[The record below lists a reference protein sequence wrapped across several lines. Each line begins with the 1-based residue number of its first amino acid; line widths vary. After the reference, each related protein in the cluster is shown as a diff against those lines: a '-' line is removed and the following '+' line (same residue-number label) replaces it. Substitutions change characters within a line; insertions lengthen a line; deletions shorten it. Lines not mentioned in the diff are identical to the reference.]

1 MTPRVPFLHF
11 QYNGDTVC
19 LFCCF
24 FSLSDSIKCLVA
36 FFSTPT
42 TKCVCCICSHLF
54 WARVCPSRSTSS
66 SPFTIS
72 NLKSV
77 PVMAFSIISYY
88 LIAFELCRRAGGCRL
103 LNVLMLFS
111 LFSSFLC
118 CFVLSVYISSVSRQT
133 IFCTTYYYFPSS
145 LFLASYV
152 FLFIIQNDEIVKM
165 IMVRLFEDDCL

>member
-111 LFSSFLC
+111 LFSSF
-118 CFVLSVYISSVSRQT
+118 FVLFCVVCVHFFCVST
-133 IFCTTYYYFPSS
+133 NNFLHHLL
-145 LFLASYV
+145 LFS
-152 FLFIIQNDEIVKM
+152 FLFISRIIRFPFYYSK
-165 IMVRLFEDDCL
+165 R